1 MLTYSVNSAVIGKS
15 GVKINEIRT
24 QSQCVIRVTDP
35 GTPAMPGGPVNM
47 HERLITIQGNPV
59 NINIAVGLL
68 HAVSNGRPRQETC
81 LRIPLIAFACFLQRL
96 EAEKAKKG
104 GMMPGMGGSY

>member
-1 MLTYSVNSAVIGKS
+1 MLKERFALTVIGKG

-35 GTPAMPGGPVNM
+35 GTPALPGGAANM
-47 HERLITIQGNPV
+47 HERLITIQGNPI

-68 HAVSNGRPRQETC
+68 HSVSLDWDHQVC
-81 LRIPLIAFACFLQRL
+81 VAL
-96 EAEKAKKG
+96 
-104 GMMPGMGGSY
+104 